1 MKRTREIRKFHVV
14 IVLRRLRKV
23 LALLPKLIAFLPFLL
38 PSPSSLL
45 KVPIVLIQKLCYHG
59 NMTSRFS
66 LFCNTFSK
74 TNHSIHIRSN
84 GLTRFGFFPVSL
96 SSCMI
101 CPKKMQQRGHF
112 RDNFLLSWP
121 KVDSIFRTFSLFLS
135 LIVRQSKVERW
146 TYERAS
152 ELKPSKNHR
161 LRFSCGSDG
170 SQFHRVLEI
179 LKDTLLSN

>member
-14 IVLRRLRKV
+14 IVLKV
-23 LALLPKLIAFLPFLL
+23 LALLPKLIAFLPLLL

-45 KVPIVLIQKLCYHG
+45 KLPIVLIQKLCYHG
-59 NMTSRFS
+59 DMTSRFS
-66 LFCNTFSK
+66 LFCNTFGK

-84 GLTRFGFFPVSL
+84 GLTRLGLFPVSL

-101 CPKKMQQRGHF
+101 CPKKMLQRGYF
-112 RDNFLLSWP
+112 RDNFLLSWA

-135 LIVRQSKVERW
+135 LIVRQSKVVRW
-146 TYERAS
+146 MYERAS
-152 ELKPSKNHR
+152 DLEPSKNHR

-170 SQFHRVLEI
+170 SQFHRLLEI

>member
-1 MKRTREIRKFHVV
+1 MTTNRKASFKTVSDFIDLGYFQLICQMQAAFSGVKSERPVFKFRKSKKKKKCVVFTQLIKRTREIRKFHVV

-23 LALLPKLIAFLPFLL
+23 LALLPKLIAFLPLLL

-66 LFCNTFSK
+66 LFCNTFGK

-84 GLTRFGFFPVSL
+84 GLTRLGLFPVSL

-112 RDNFLLSWP
+112 RDNFLLS
-121 KVDSIFRTFSLFLS
+121 
-135 LIVRQSKVERW
+135 
-146 TYERAS
+146 
-152 ELKPSKNHR
+152 
-161 LRFSCGSDG
+161 
-170 SQFHRVLEI
+170 
-179 LKDTLLSN
+179 

>member
-23 LALLPKLIAFLPFLL
+23 LALLPKRIAFLPLLL

-59 NMTSRFS
+59 DMTSRFS
-66 LFCNTFSK
+66 LFCNTFGK

-84 GLTRFGFFPVSL
+84 GLTRLGLFPVSL

-101 CPKKMQQRGHF
+101 CPKKCY
-112 RDNFLLSWP
+112 
-121 KVDSIFRTFSLFLS
+121 KEVTFEITFCY
-135 LIVRQSKVERW
+135 R
-146 TYERAS
+146 
-152 ELKPSKNHR
+152 ELKLTLSFV
-161 LRFSCGSDG
+161 RFLC
-170 SQFHRVLEI
+170 FLA
-179 LKDTLLSN
+179 